1 MNSYQT
7 NYRITGLTYLPK
19 QIIHWH
25 DWHKGQTIQVYD
37 QQIKNAVMRAARGGT
52 ELRRGGTVMLR
63 LANGACGLCRAAE
76 LSDSDDV
83 TRLSRLAG
91 SAPLLVLTAPRLS
104 SLGRILRNGY
114 PVATVALPERC
125 HGAFFDLAF
134 GQIDRLSGSDFTII
148 AEGVGTLA
156 DISVKLLRSAR
167 LIPAGL
173 FVRLPLRDV
182 AAQDRFSQQH
192 NMMIIESRDID
203 QYSHEAASFVK
214 IVTRARVP
222 LAVSEEAEV
231 VMFRAEIGGEEHF
244 AVLIGAGANSDTPLV
259 RLHSQCITGDI
270 LGSLK
275 CDCGDQLQAAMQ
287 LMADSGGGVLVYLAQ
302 EGRNIGLLNKMR
314 AYALQDDGLD
324 TVDAN
329 HALGFD
335 TDERL
340 FLPAARIL
348 QALNVSKIQL
358 ITNNPDKIRQLEQ
371 HGIHVTERVPLAL
384 NSNPHN
390 QHYLETKKTRTG
402 HLIDKI

>member
-1 MNSYQT
+1 M
-7 NYRITGLTYLPK
+7 
-19 QIIHWH
+19 
-25 DWHKGQTIQVYD
+25 YD

-76 LSDSDDV
+76 LSDDNDI
-83 TRLSRLAG
+83 TQLSRLAG
-91 SAPLLVLTAPRLS
+91 SAPLLILTAPRLS
-104 SLGRILRNGY
+104 SLGRVLRDGY
-114 PVATVALPERC
+114 PVASVTLPDKR
-125 HGAFFDLAF
+125 HSAVFDLAF
-134 GQIDRLSGSDFTII
+134 GHKNHVTGCTFNII
-148 AEGVGTLA
+148 AESAGSLA
-156 DISVKLLRSAR
+156 DMAAKLLRSAK

-173 FVRLPLRDV
+173 FVHLPFRDV
-182 AAQDRFSQQH
+182 TAQDRFARQH
-192 NMMIIESRDID
+192 NMMIVESRDIG

-214 IVTRARVP
+214 IEARARVP
-222 LAVSEEAEV
+222 LAVCENAEI

-244 AVLIGAGANSDTPLV
+244 AALIGAGANSDTPLV

-275 CDCGDQLQAAMQ
+275 CDCGDQLQAAME
-287 LMADSGGGVLVYLAQ
+287 LMAASGGGILVYLAQ
-302 EGRNIGLLNKMR
+302 EGRDIGLLNKMR

-329 HALGFD
+329 HALGFN

-358 ITNNPDKIRQLEQ
+358 ITNNPDKISQLEQ
-371 HGIHVTERVPLAL
+371 HGIHVTARVPLAL
-384 NSNPHN
+384 DANPHN
-390 QHYLETKKTRTG
+390 RYYLKTKQTRTG
-402 HLIDKI
+402 HLFDKI